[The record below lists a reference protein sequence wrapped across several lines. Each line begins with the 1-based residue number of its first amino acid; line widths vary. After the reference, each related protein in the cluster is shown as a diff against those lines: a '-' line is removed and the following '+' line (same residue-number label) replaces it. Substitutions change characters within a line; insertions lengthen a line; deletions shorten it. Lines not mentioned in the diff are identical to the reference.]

1 MQSKNQMIKILV
13 SDTAYAQLM
22 SAHTAFSPWVHQTH
36 FEFIPVSKVQVGED
50 IHVGFISRDVTGK
63 STKSE
68 TLPDTKA
75 FYDRLLN
82 SKCLKWVHIHSAG
95 ADRPIYKALTQGGAS
110 LTTSFGANAKIVAQT
125 ALAAVLALNRNLLPL
140 AQAQR
145 AHQWTPLVGS
155 SIKTLDLEGQR
166 ALIVGRGPVGVA
178 ITNYLNAVGMHCEQI
193 RFREIQ
199 DSPLLSTKG
208 VQSISNEIATHH
220 YTQIEEVLPSVQWLI
235 LACPLTPQSKHLIDI
250 HKLSL
255 LPRGAHVINVAR
267 GEVMVESDLVLA
279 LQSGHLGGA
288 YLDVFEVEPLP
299 KTSPLW
305 DMNNVIVTPHSAGH
319 SQGNEG
325 RVQEQFLNNLV
336 RFLASEPLMHLAL
349 I

>member
-1 MQSKNQMIKILV
+1 MIKILV
-13 SDTAYAQLM
+13 SDCAYAQLT
-22 SAHTAFSPWVHQTH
+22 SAHTALSPWVHQTH
-36 FEFIPVSKVQVGED
+36 FEFIPLSKVRVGED
-50 IHVGFISRDVTGK
+50 IHVGFISRDVTGQ

-68 TLPDTKA
+68 TLPDTSA
-75 FYDRLLN
+75 FYDRLLH
-82 SKCLKWVHIHSAG
+82 SKCLRWVHIHSAG

-125 ALAAVLALNRNLLPL
+125 ALAAVLGLNRNLLPL

-145 AHQWTPLVGS
+145 AHQWTPLVS
-155 SIKTLDLEGQR
+155 STIKTLDLEGQR
-166 ALIVGRGPVGVA
+166 ALIVGRGPVGLA
-178 ITNYLNAVGMHCEQI
+178 ITNYLTAVGMRCEQV
-193 RFREIQ
+193 RFRETQ
-199 DSPLLSTKG
+199 DSPVPGTVG

-220 YTQIEEVLPSVQWLI
+220 FTQIEEVLPSVQWLL
-235 LACPLTPQSKHLIDI
+235 LACPLTPQSKHLIDR

-267 GEVMVESDLVLA
+267 GEVLVESDLVLA

-299 KTSPLW
+299 QTSPLW
-305 DMNNVIVTPHSAGH
+305 DMDNVIVTPHSAGH

-325 RVQEQFLNNLV
+325 RVQEQFINNLV
-336 RFLASEPLMHLAL
+336 RFLANQPLMHLA
-349 I
+349 II